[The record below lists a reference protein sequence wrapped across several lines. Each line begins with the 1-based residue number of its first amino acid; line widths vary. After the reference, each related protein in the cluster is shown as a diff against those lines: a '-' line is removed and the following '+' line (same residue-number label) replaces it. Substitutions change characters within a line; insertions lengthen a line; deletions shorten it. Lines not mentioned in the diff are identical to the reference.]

1 MDRRVCDIFQHR
13 IVRKQV
19 KILEYQTVLA
29 ADLLHVLLIRM
40 LTFPSAPVR
49 AALFPKYTISPWSIV
64 SSIVAQRRSVDLPEP
79 DGPMMDTISPSL
91 TLSEISFKTDR
102 SPNDFST

>member
-29 ADLLHVLLIRM
+29 ADLLHVLLVRIADLAIRAR
-40 LTFPSAPVR
+40 P
-49 AALFPKYTISPWSIV
+49 
-64 SSIVAQRRSVDLPEP
+64 
-79 DGPMMDTISPSL
+79 GCSL
-91 TLSEISFKTDR
+91 S
-102 SPNDFST
+102 